1 MFRAIEFVI
10 FVKLYTFLLGN
21 YLNGKQ
27 NSSSQ
32 DTLDC
37 LNCFF
42 FENLF

>member
-1 MFRAIEFVI
+1 MFRAIKLLI

-27 NSSSQ
+27 KSSSQ

-37 LNCFF
+37 LNCFL
-42 FENLF
+42 FENVF